1 MRSSWVRR
9 GSKRQL
15 TGVFLRAIY
24 LNRVKSGGSCQAV
37 SGALLCRFP
46 AVLGKKGVEGFNRMM
61 KMSISGMSEDWNVA
75 KAGLY
80 PANVLILIFL
90 LANWL
95 SRRSNRMLNL
105 KGLVAT

>member
-1 MRSSWVRR
+1 
-9 GSKRQL
+9 
-15 TGVFLRAIY
+15 
-24 LNRVKSGGSCQAV
+24 
-37 SGALLCRFP
+37 
-46 AVLGKKGVEGFNRMM
+46 MM